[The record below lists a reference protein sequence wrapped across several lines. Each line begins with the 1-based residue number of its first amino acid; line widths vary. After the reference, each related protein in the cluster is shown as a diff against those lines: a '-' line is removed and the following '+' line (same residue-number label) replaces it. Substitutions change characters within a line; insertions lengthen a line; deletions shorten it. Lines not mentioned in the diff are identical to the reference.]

1 MNVYA
6 TIMGNCLC
14 RTVQVTTFPTSVCT
28 LIFLVVVTTSTGIT
42 DLFNPSSCYSRVG
55 WPTYYDSAKA
65 ALTLME
71 KTHHVNY
78 LQVFNMHGR
87 LIQPSEYCKV
97 LQDALVQMHFMMTH
111 WYFGPKGQRH
121 ASDVFVAD
129 IYTMW
134 VLTPPKKATG
144 PVMPRKRKFVNMDP
158 MMLDISPRKFRKTPS
173 PWSRLLFFALMK
185 QYLYDVQ
192 VKAAQPSFTSVSPKC
207 PQNPSSACD
216 FYTVFYVQHIST
228 YCQTNYHIPFNHLYV
243 RHSFQLITKQIIT
256 FLLIFTPS
264 LSSTF
269 IPTYYQTNYHIPFN
283 FYTIFRFNIYSN
295 LLPNKLSH
303 SF

>member
-1 MNVYA
+1 
-6 TIMGNCLC
+6 MGNCLC
-14 RTVQVTTFPTSVCT
+14 HTVQVTTFPASVCT

-97 LQDALVQMHFMMTH
+97 LQDALVQMHFMMIH
-111 WYFGPKGQRH
+111 WYFGPKGQWH
-121 ASDVFVAD
+121 AFDVFVAD

-134 VLTPPKKATG
+134 VLTPPKATG
-144 PVMPRKRKFVNMDP
+144 PMMPRKRKFVNP
-158 MMLDISPRKFRKTPS
+158 WWIRWCRTSPLRNSGRLQVLEVGYSFLHSWSNTYMMCK
-173 PWSRLLFFALMK
+173 SRRLSQASLLYHQSAHKILQALVIFT
-185 QYLYDVQ
+185 L
-192 VKAAQPSFTSVSPKC
+192 SFM
-207 PQNPSSACD
+207 
-216 FYTVFYVQHIST
+216 
-228 YCQTNYHIPFNHLYV
+228 FNI
-243 RHSFQLITKQIIT
+243 FQLIAKQIIT
-256 FLLIFTPS
+256 FLS
-264 LSSTF
+264 
-269 IPTYYQTNYHIPFN
+269 
-283 FYTIFRFNIYSN
+283 TIFMFDIHSN